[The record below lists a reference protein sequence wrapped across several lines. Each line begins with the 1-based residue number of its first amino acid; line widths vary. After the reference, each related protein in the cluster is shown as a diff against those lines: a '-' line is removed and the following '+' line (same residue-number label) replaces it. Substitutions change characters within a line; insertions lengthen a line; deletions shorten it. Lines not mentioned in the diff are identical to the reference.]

1 MSKILKKALKRVS
14 WRPSE
19 GTPYPVTAPEV
30 PAGDQGIIGNGRI
43 GNGSTSSHLNGI
55 FEVERPEEE
64 EDVGDPITLAIIGA
78 GQRGKVWPFSQ
89 TLDFSSIFSLLFA
102 TSSSLTPISHSH

>member
-19 GTPYPVTAPEV
+19 GSQYPVTTPEV
-30 PAGDQGIIGNGRI
+30 PTSDQGAVGNGRI
-43 GNGSTSSHLNGI
+43 GNGNSTSHLHGV

-64 EDVGDPITLAIIGA
+64 EEQEDRITLAIIGA
-78 GQRGKVWPFSQ
+78 GQRGR
-89 TLDFSSIFSLLFA
+89 
-102 TSSSLTPISHSH
+102 